1 MGLST
6 ITRGRRLRLHLRRAR
21 AGMPWN
27 RVFRYLSDTAYI
39 TPILIGLASA
49 WLFAFV
55 PQMQEIYLALIE
67 RPDIARGVGGL
78 LAVALFAALLYA
90 WNHVEVTRRIDRIYP
105 EHADIHFDRRIFRL
119 RDIYCAVAASLPFVG
134 ILLGLAQVYR
144 HVLDAESLRDSGG
157 LPQGHALGTLSDLL
171 DMVIASGAVTAFVW
185 GALIVLLLRSG
196 RHAVLVWFCA
206 LVALVF
212 AIVPVAAP
220 DWTLGATR
228 FAGPLVTTALV
239 LIEIA
244 VLVRVVVIGLT
255 SFLWLIRA
263 LPSWALLSTGR
274 FPGLRYAVVAA
285 LPLIAFVF
293 LVRGII
299 ADRPDTQPLRAAAL
313 EHAGADLETSFK
325 TWLHQRKP
333 EGGGRYPVFIVAA
346 QGGGIYAASSAGAFL
361 AAMQDHCPAFA
372 RHVFAISAVSG
383 GAVGASLFT
392 AAFADSKASGR
403 APKAAVDVEPGCGSF
418 VEPRE
423 LTKRLRTIT
432 EDDHIS
438 PVLAFLMPDFMRGLF
453 PASLSAPEALS
464 EALPFGVVGRDAILE
479 RSFVES
485 FRRSD
490 PSGGGKPALHGTG
503 SRDVILTAPYS
514 QSWPDA
520 ANTDLPALLLN
531 ATWVETGYRV
541 AFSPFDL
548 QSFGG
553 GTLYSFRDVG
563 TKAPDPSLIGA
574 AVISARF
581 PVLMPP
587 FVSELGGGQRL
598 TFVDGGYADA
608 SATATAFQLY
618 EEVKRI
624 GGDDVDVYLIA
635 LTDKLKAL
643 NATDVEPAGLEPV
656 RSWIYDTIS
665 PLTTLLSVRDL
676 QSRRAVTE
684 ASKALGDRMIVVQL
698 DQRAFPLP
706 LGWKLS
712 ELSSDIIRL
721 TIGDPA
727 GCTEPEAVKASDE
740 GVRMAIRNSC
750 ELKRITALLTPKLVG
765 SWQLSPG

>member
-1 MGLST
+1 MS
-6 ITRGRRLRLHLRRAR
+6 LRLLRAR
-21 AGMPWN
+21 RMRRGMPWD
-27 RVFRYLSDTAYI
+27 RVFRYLSDTFYV
-39 TPILIGLASA
+39 TPILIGIASA
-49 WLFAFV
+49 CLFAFV

-67 RPDIARGVGGL
+67 SQDIARGGVGL
-78 LAVALFAALLYA
+78 LAVGLFAALLHA

-119 RDIYCAVAASLPFVG
+119 RDIYCAIAASFPFIG

-144 HVLDAESLRDSGG
+144 HVLDAERLLDSGG
-157 LPQGHALGTLSDLL
+157 LPQGHALGSLSDLPDL
-171 DMVIASGAVTAFVW
+171 VIASGGATALMWVAVLAFM
-185 GALIVLLLRSG
+185 LRSAS
-196 RHAVLVWFCA
+196 HAA
-206 LVALVF
+206 LVRFCSAFALAL
-212 AIVPVAAP
+212 AIVPVLAP
-220 DWTLGATR
+220 ETTLDATR
-228 FAGPLVTTALV
+228 LVGPLVTTALV

-255 SFLWLIRA
+255 SFLWLLRA
-263 LPSWALLSTGR
+263 LPSWALLSTGWL
-274 FPGLRYAVVAA
+274 PSGVRYAVVAA
-285 LPLIAFVF
+285 LPLLAFVF
-293 LVRGII
+293 LVRGIV
-299 ADRPDTQPLRAAAL
+299 AERPGTPPLRAAAL
-313 EHAGADLETSFK
+313 EHATADLETSFK

-333 EGGGRYPVFIVAA
+333 VGSGRYPVFIVAA

-361 AAMQDHCPAFA
+361 ATMQDHCPAFA

-392 AAFADSKASGR
+392 AAFAESKASGR
-403 APKAAVDVEPGCGSF
+403 APKAAEDVEPGCGDF

-432 EDDHIS
+432 QADHIS
-438 PVLAFLMPDFMRGLF
+438 PVLAFLMPDFIRGLF
-453 PASLSAPEALS
+453 PANMASMRVPGTPGDG
-464 EALPFGVVGRDAILE
+464 LPFVAMGRDAILE

-485 FRRSD
+485 FMASD
-490 PSGGGKPALHGTG
+490 PSGNDGKGGPCDGQDCIARLA
-503 SRDVILTAPYS
+503 APYS
-514 QSWPDA
+514 TIWPDA
-520 ANTDLPALLLN
+520 ANPDLPALLLN

-548 QSFGG
+548 HSFGG
-553 GTLYSFRDVG
+553 GTLYSFRDVDA
-563 TKAPDPSLIGA
+563 KAPDPSLIGA

-587 FVSELGGGQRL
+587 FVFELGGGQRL

-608 SATATAFQLY
+608 SATATALQLY

-643 NATDVEPAGLEPV
+643 TPKDVEPAGLEPV

-676 QSRRAVTE
+676 QSRKAVTE

-698 DQRAFPLP
+698 DHRAFPLP

-721 TIGDPA
+721 TIGNPA
-727 GCTEPEAVKASDE
+727 VCTEPGTVKASDE

-750 ELKRITALLTPKLVG
+750 ELKRIVALLTPRIIG
-765 SWQLSPG
+765 SWELSPD